1 MSVPVPDA
9 TPRSRAT
16 VQYETPRAAIH
27 GPSLELPRAIAHR
40 GLSARAP
47 ENTLAAV
54 RAAHAAGCRWVE
66 LDVQLLGD
74 GTPVIWHDAGVRRC
88 SNGRGKLRRLDIERA
103 RQLDVG
109 SWFNPDFRDERM
121 ATLDDMLALLAACDM
136 GLNLELKISYK
147 HDPAALAE
155 TVIPRVLAALPP
167 SRLLVSSFDRNAL
180 RSARRQEADPHRLRL
195 GLLYDRLPRGWQA
208 DAEALLAS
216 SVHLDW
222 RKLRPGTVAAVH
234 EAGLQLLCYT
244 ANDPA
249 TFLPCWEWG
258 VDAVISDDPT
268 LFASAENLGIV

>member
-1 MSVPVPDA
+1 MSLPDA
-9 TPRSRAT
+9 MPRPRVS
-16 VQYETPRAAIH
+16 VQYEATRAAIH
-27 GPSLELPRAIAHR
+27 GPALELPRAIAHR
-40 GLSARAP
+40 GLSAQAP
-47 ENTLAAV
+47 ENTLSAV

-109 SWFNPDFRDERM
+109 SWFSPDFRGERM
-121 ATLDDMLALLAACDM
+121 ATLDDMLALVADCDM
-136 GLNLELKISYK
+136 GLNLELKISYR

-155 TVIPRVLAALPP
+155 TVIPRALAALPP

-180 RSARRQEADPHRLRL
+180 CSARRQEADPHRLRL
-195 GLLYDRLPRGWQA
+195 GLLYDRLPRDWHTDTERLHA
-208 DAEALLAS
+208 Y

-222 RKLRPGTVAAVH
+222 RRLKPGAVADVH

-244 ANDPA
+244 ANDPS

-268 LFASAENLGIV
+268 RFDRPAPPGNA